1 MTLYLIADHD
11 HPVEVWHGTLPARS
25 LIQVPDQLILCRD
38 CLNRYERLSLD
49 RAAGR
54 ALIVDPVEFK
64 SLTALPK
71 SHRKK
76 GLVIY
81 STAFPGTAYS
91 RLSFKGRIVPGNASK
106 CAWCLAL
113 NDSKPT
119 KQEKPEY
126 AGT

>member
-1 MTLYLIADHD
+1 M
-11 HPVEVWHGTLPARS
+11 
-25 LIQVPDQLILCRD
+25 
-38 CLNRYERLSLD
+38 SLD
-49 RAAGR
+49 KQAGR
-54 ALIVDPVEFK
+54 ALIVPPDEFK
-64 SLTALPK
+64 ALTAIPK

-81 STAFPGTAYS
+81 SDAFPGTAYS

-113 NDSKPT
+113 NDTKPT